1 MTCFIFREL
10 AYWTYKMCSRNRFL
24 VKDKMVTWVAV
35 MWSSIPL
42 WCNVLVVEH
51 LFSYYVF

>member
-1 MTCFIFREL
+1 MTCLIFREL

-35 MWSSIPL
+35 M
-42 WCNVLVVEH
+42 
-51 LFSYYVF
+51 